1 MTEQNASD
9 KIRIGISSC
18 LLGENVRFDGGHKR
32 DVFITNTLSEYFEWV
47 PVCPEMEIGMG
58 TPRESL
64 RLIGDLD
71 APRMVTTKTNIDHTE
86 KMVAFS
92 RAKVQALEQAG
103 INGYILKKDS
113 PSCGME
119 RVRVYNDKGIPDKK
133 GTGLF
138 ARVLLQ
144 RNPYLPVEEEG
155 RLNEPRLRE
164 NFITR
169 VFCHYRWQQ
178 FCARP
183 YKVGELVTFHAR
195 HKYLLMAHSEKHLRA
210 LGKLTAMA
218 KSMPANEV
226 LQTYEDGFFQALNY
240 KATKRKHTNVL
251 THIFGHFKKE
261 LGSWE
266 KQELLQVIEDYR
278 NEYVPLIVPLT
289 LIRHYVEKFDIAYIK
304 DQVYL
309 KPHPKELML
318 LNHV

>member
-144 RNPYLPVEEEG
+144 RSPYLPVEEEG

-304 DQVYL
+304 DQLYL